1 MNRLGRNRWLIIIA
15 VLLAVWL
22 IWSRLHILFVVQLN
36 LWSLLLIV
44 GLVALGIYVAL
55 RQLRVP

>member
-1 MNRLGRNRWLIIIA
+1 MNRLSRNRWLVIIA
-15 VLLAVWL
+15 VLLAAWL